1 MLAGEIIFWLSAA
14 LVVYVYAGY
23 PVLMYVAARAFPRSV
38 HAAET
43 LPRVSVLIAA
53 HNEQDCIEAT
63 VRNKLAQDY
72 PADKLE
78 VVVVSDGSVDE
89 TDRRVLD
96 LCGEYPGRVRLMR
109 QEPRAGKTSALNLAM
124 PALDG
129 EIVVFSDANSM
140 YAPEAVRRLVRS
152 FADPDVG
159 YVTGK
164 MVYATEGDSATG
176 NGCSAYMR
184 YENVLRELE
193 TAVGSV
199 VGVDGGIDAIRKP
212 LYTPMRADQLPDFV
226 QPLHVV
232 TQGYRVVY
240 EPGALLREPA
250 LNSGADEYRMR
261 VRVSLRAL
269 WALWDMR
276 HLFNVFRYGFFSIQ
290 LASHKLLRYAVF
302 LFLAAAA
309 VTNVM
314 LVGEGM
320 IYQLALAAQ
329 TGFYALAWW
338 GHGRSR
344 RGIRSRIG
352 YLPYYFMLLNLASA
366 QAFGKFVLGK
376 KQTVWKPRT
385 G

>member
-1 MLAGEIIFWLSAA
+1 MLATEVIFWLSVA
-14 LVVYVYAGY
+14 LLIYVYVGY
-23 PVLMYVAARAFPRSV
+23 PALMYLVARVFPRPV
-38 HAAET
+38 YTGEDFPLVT
-43 LPRVSVLIAA
+43 VLIAA

-63 VRNKLAQDY
+63 VRNKLTQDY
-72 PADKLE
+72 PAEKLD
-78 VVVVSDGSVDE
+78 VVVVSDGSIDA
-89 TDRRVLD
+89 TDQRVVE
-96 LCGEYPGRVRLMR
+96 LCKAYPSRVHLIR

-124 PALDG
+124 PTLKG

-140 YAPEAVRRLVRS
+140 YAQDAVRQLVRR
-152 FADPDVG
+152 FADPAIG

-164 MVYATEGDSATG
+164 MVYATDGDNATG
-176 NGCSAYMR
+176 DGCSAYMR
-184 YENVLRELE
+184 YENVLRDLE
-193 TAVGSV
+193 SKVGSV
-199 VGVDGGIDAIRKP
+199 VGVDGGIDVIRKH

-240 EPGALLREPA
+240 EAGALLREPA
-250 LNSGADEYRMR
+250 LSSGADEYRMR

-276 HLFNVFRYGFFSIQ
+276 HLFNIFRYGFFSIQ

-302 LFLAAAA
+302 LFLIAAA
-309 VTNVM
+309 VTNVV
-314 LVGEGM
+314 LVNEGV
-320 IYQLALAAQ
+320 IYQLALAVQVA
-329 TGFYALAWW
+329 FYTLAWW

-352 YLPYYFMLLNLASA
+352 YIPYYFMLLNLASA
-366 QAFGKFVLGK
+366 QAFGKFMLGK